1 MAYRTLWAK
10 VDPLSTFKCP
20 RQVSRERTHSYT
32 IHYSFLYTLI
42 AADYPIFIKGS
53 NWVPMD
59 AFVTRATPEYA
70 RSLLES
76 AVAAHQ
82 NMIRIW

>member
-1 MAYRTLWAK
+1 MSTSSKWSKTLHK
-10 VDPLSTFKCP
+10 
-20 RQVSRERTHSYT
+20 T
-32 IHYSFLYTLI
+32 ITVIHKTLI
-42 AADYPIFIKGS
+42 LIAGDYPIFIKGS